1 MADDFDLEGLAAY
14 LHLELAKV
22 KKMAERGKLPG
33 RRQNGGWRFN
43 AAEIHHWLEARI
55 VESDPDEATRIEG
68 ALSHDRR
75 TADEAGITLEQLL
88 EPGALAVPLMA
99 RTKAAVIN
107 GMCDLAAGTG
117 MLWDA
122 DKMGDAVRQREE
134 MLPTAVEGGIA
145 LLHPR
150 RPMESILGGPMLA
163 VGRTMRGIPF
173 GCPSGGL
180 TDLFFLILSVN
191 DRQHLRTLAR
201 LGRILGMA
209 GTIDELRDAE
219 DAGTLAGILI
229 AKEQLLGGE

>member
-1 MADDFDLEGLAAY
+1 MADDFDLEGLAAF

-22 KKMAERGKLPG
+22 RKMAERGKIPG

-43 AAEIHHWLEARI
+43 SAEIHHWLEVRI
-55 VESDPDEATRIEG
+55 AESDTDEATRIEG
-68 ALSHDRR
+68 ALARDRQ
-75 TADEAGITLEQLL
+75 TADEEGITLEQLL
-88 EPGALAVPLMA
+88 EPAAIAVPLLA

-122 DKMGDAVRQREE
+122 DRMSDAVRQREE

-150 RPMESILGGPMLA
+150 RPMESILGGPLLA
-163 VGRTMRGIPF
+163 VGRTLRGIPF

-219 DAGTLAGILI
+219 DPTSLGEILI
-229 AKEQLLGGE
+229 TKERLLGV